1 MAALQANNPFEKP
14 PVVKEQNIWG
24 ESFPDVSSLNAH
36 ASDAV
41 FHALEK
47 VRSSD
52 SSLDKATSIVFTAD
66 RGVGKSHVIKRIR
79 KRLQSEG
86 QTLFIYA
93 SADKYGDLDLVNCS
107 FQQSVA
113 ASLEQ
118 KGSEEVSQWQE
129 VAALMV
135 TEALK
140 ASNSEAKIP
149 STVDLVAKFD
159 KAYQKSRIKGRD
171 LVADLAKAIRRI
183 KPSVDPYI
191 IRAIIWT
198 LSEERGSLA
207 VKWLAG
213 EQLDAQDAIDLRLP
227 NNQQGEKEREAH
239 ALSIVSKILSIIGE
253 YRSVC
258 ICFDELDT
266 VACNDLGLPAAVII
280 ADLVRKL
287 FTSLQQSKDGRGIV
301 ILTVL
306 LPDIW
311 NILSQDAEASAQ
323 DKVASAGK
331 AINLR
336 NVNVNSIS
344 ELVSL
349 WLSPF
354 YAAKSLVP
362 PTLIYPFDQEELA
375 QYSKNGP
382 YIREALKWC
391 AGRINEKAR
400 SFTPLSKPLEEEKTP
415 TEKFNLAYDKALE
428 QFSGDY
434 LDDNDAIAATLSFCF
449 QKIIDSKYISD
460 APIENVVLK
469 SIEEVT
475 PRSRNSGYINFK
487 IVGTENDEPVTIG
500 VEVLQ
505 YTHGLTVGAGFR
517 RLLDCETFGLSRGCL
532 VRSRERKLKRNWD
545 SYEYYQQLLDQG
557 GEWVDLTEDNIK
569 PLLALQYVYEH
580 HEKFGLSVRR
590 LDSFAFVQ
598 KLLTQ
603 NALIGEILSKP
614 EGNLVEEAL
623 EGEELQPLHS
633 EEERQ
638 GFAANISE
646 SLEIPCSE
654 ESDEQPDLAD
664 LEAA

>member
-41 FHALEK
+41 FEALEK

-93 SADKYGDLDLVNCS
+93 SADKYGDLNSVNCS

-118 KGSEEVSQWQE
+118 QGSEEVSQWQE
-129 VAALMV
+129 IAALV
-135 TEALK
+135 VIDALK
-140 ASNSEAKIP
+140 ASNPEAKIP
-149 STVDLVAKFD
+149 STADLAARFD
-159 KAYQKSRIKGRD
+159 KAYQTSRTKGRD
-171 LVADLAKAIRRI
+171 LIADLTKAIRKS
-183 KPSVDPYI
+183 KPSIDPYI

-198 LSEERGSLA
+198 LSEERGPLA

-239 ALSIVSKILSIIGE
+239 ALSIVSKILSVIGE
-253 YRSVC
+253 YRTIC

-266 VACNDLGLPAAVII
+266 IASHDLGYPTALVI

-287 FTSLQQSKDGRGIV
+287 FTSLSQSESGRGIV

-306 LPDIW
+306 LPDTW
-311 NILSQDAEASAQ
+311 GLFLDQDAEVSAK
-323 DKVASAGK
+323 DKVASAGS
-331 AINLR
+331 IDLR
-336 NVNVNSIS
+336 NVNTDSMT

-349 WLSPF
+349 WLFPF
-354 YAAKSLVP
+354 YAARDLVP
-362 PTLIYPFDQEELA
+362 PTPVYPFEQAELT
-375 QYSKNGP
+375 QYSKGGP
-382 YIREALKWC
+382 YMREALKWC
-391 AGRINEKAR
+391 ASHVNEKTK
-400 SFTPLSKPLEEEKTP
+400 SFPPEDNEKTQKTP
-415 TEKFNLAYDKALE
+415 TERFNFAYDNALE
-428 QFSGDY
+428 QFSEAY
-434 LDDNDAIAATLSFCF
+434 LEDNDAIAATLSFCF
-449 QKIIDSKYISD
+449 QKIISNKYICGT
-460 APIENVVLK
+460 PIENVVLK
-469 SIEEVT
+469 SIEEIT
-475 PRSRNSGYINFK
+475 PKSKNGGYINFK
-487 IVGTENDEPVTIG
+487 IVGTENDQPVTIG

-505 YTHGLTVGAGFR
+505 HTHGLAVGAGFR
-517 RLLDCETFGLSRGCL
+517 RLLDCETFRLSRGCL

-545 SYEYYQQLLDQG
+545 SYEYYQQLIAQG
-557 GEWVDLTEDNIK
+557 GEWVDLIEDEIK

-580 HEKFGLSVRR
+580 HEKFDLSVQR
-590 LDSFAFVQ
+590 LDSFAFVR
-598 KLLTQ
+598 KLLTE
-603 NALIGEILSKP
+603 NALIGEILSRP
-614 EGNLVEEAL
+614 TGDLVEEAL
-623 EGEELQPLHS
+623 EGEALQPLHS
-633 EEERQ
+633 EEESQ
-638 GFAANISE
+638 EIAANISE
-646 SLEIPCSE
+646 SLEVSEPE
-654 ESDEQPDLAD
+654 ESDEQPDLGD

>member
-24 ESFPDVSSLNAH
+24 ESFPDVASLNAH

-41 FHALEK
+41 FKALDK

-52 SSLDKATSIVFTAD
+52 SSLDKATSIVFAAD

-93 SADKYGDLDLVNCS
+93 SADKYGDLNFVNCS

-118 KGSEEVSQWQE
+118 QGSEEVSQWQE
-129 VAALMV
+129 IAALIV
-135 TEALK
+135 VDALK
-140 ASNSEAKIP
+140 SSNSEAKIP
-149 STVDLVAKFD
+149 STTDLAARFD
-159 KAYQKSRIKGRD
+159 KAYQKSRMKGRD
-171 LVADLAKAIRRI
+171 LVADLTKAIRKVR
-183 KPSVDPYI
+183 PSVDPYI

-198 LSEERGSLA
+198 LSEERGPLA

-227 NNQQGEKEREAH
+227 SNQQGEQEREAH
-239 ALSIVSKILSIIGE
+239 ALLVVSKILSIIGE
-253 YRSVC
+253 YRTVC

-266 VACNDLGLPAAVII
+266 ISSHDLGYPTALVI

-287 FTSLQQSKDGRGIV
+287 FTSLKQSEAGKGIV

-311 NILSQDAEASAQ
+311 SFFLDQDAEVSAK
-323 DKVASAGK
+323 DKIASAG
-331 AINLR
+331 AIDLR
-336 NVNVNSIS
+336 NVNADSMT

-354 YAAKSLVP
+354 YAARNLVP
-362 PTLIYPFDQEELA
+362 LTPIYPFDQEELT
-375 QYSKNGP
+375 QYSKNGL
-382 YIREALKWC
+382 YVREAIKWC
-391 AGRINEKAR
+391 ANYVNKKVE
-400 SFTPLSKPLEEEKTP
+400 SFTPTDKEKTP
-415 TEKFNLAYDKALE
+415 TEKLNFAYDNALE
-428 QFSGDY
+428 QFSDDY

-487 IVGTENDEPVTIG
+487 LVGIEDGEAVTIG
-500 VEVLQ
+500 IEVLQ
-505 YTHGLTVGAGFR
+505 QTNGLSVGAGFR
-517 RLLDCETFGLSRGCL
+517 RLLDRETFGLSRGCL

-638 GFAANISE
+638 EIAANISE